1 MVTRRLLPPSPS
13 ERRGPTR
20 PALPPRAPPRPF
32 ASARLLF
39 TGDEMTS
46 IGPADL
52 DAWLIALDS
61 DLDVGMQVLEDAL
74 CNWQKS
80 PREFVPFRG

>member
-1 MVTRRLLPPSPS
+1 MHGAT
-13 ERRGPTR
+13 GPL
-20 PALPPRAPPRPF
+20 AG
-32 ASARLLF
+32 ARLLF
-39 TGDEMTS
+39 TGDEMAS

-80 PREFVPFRG
+80 PLEFVPFRG